1 MFSMC
6 IMPYFHNN
14 NINTL
19 LIHIPKTG
27 GTSLEHYFSN
37 KYNIP
42 LNNNSLFDF
51 LDEDI
56 RKIKYINSSLQH
68 MTYQTIDTHKDFF
81 NIDMTDLEII
91 TIVRNPYERI
101 ISDLFWYKK
110 ITIDSTKEE
119 VYDTIQEYL
128 HDETL
133 DNHNIPQY
141 LFITDENMVLI
152 PNIKILYTESLTTDM
167 HKLGYVDFDI
177 KINDNTT
184 KTNYFDFLSANS
196 IQLINDF
203 YHYDFE
209 LFKYDKI
216 ST

>member
-1 MFSMC
+1 
-6 IMPYFHNN
+6 
-14 NINTL
+14 
-19 LIHIPKTG
+19 
-27 GTSLEHYFSN
+27 
-37 KYNIP
+37 
-42 LNNNSLFDF
+42 
-51 LDEDI
+51 
-56 RKIKYINSSLQH
+56 

-177 KINDNTT
+177 RIHDNPN
-184 KTNYFDFLSANS
+184 KKNYFDFLSDNS

-209 LFKYDKI
+209 IFKYDKI